1 MLKNEFWC
9 RHIFGGGAWQ
19 ARLLIN
25 VYVSIYE
32 MRIL

>member
-1 MLKNEFWC
+1 MLNGG
-9 RHIFGGGAWQ
+9 FGYRYILSGGAWQ